1 MSGGLEHEAVQ
12 QTLLGD
18 ASEHADVGVLVWNAE
33 RRYVAANPKACELV
47 GATRAQLLA
56 GRVGDNNRSSQTQ
69 GVVDAVVEK
78 VPARG
83 SMAIERADGSTVEV
97 EWVTF
102 PTTLAGLPHII
113 GLLWEQSAL

>member
-1 MSGGLEHEAVQ
+1 MTGLEHEAVQ

-18 ASEHADVGVLVWNAE
+18 ASEHADVGVMVWNAE

-47 GATRAQLLA
+47 GVTREQLLA
-56 GRVGDNNRSSQTQ
+56 GRVGDNNRSPDTR
-69 GVVDAVVEK
+69 GVVDGLVAQ

-83 SMAIERADGSTVEV
+83 AMAIERADGGSVEV

-102 PTTLAGLPHII
+102 ATTLAGLPHII
-113 GLLWEQSAL
+113 GLMWEKSAL